1 MSTMPFGKYVD
12 YEIETIPSDY
22 LSYMLD
28 LPGFIDN
35 NEHLADQMQK
45 ELDVRENSNAHFYKR
60 PYK

>member
-12 YEIETIPSDY
+12 YELETIPSDY

-28 LPGFIDN
+28 LLGFIDH

-45 ELDVRENSNAHFYKR
+45 ELDVRENSNAHFYKDTQ
-60 PYK
+60 